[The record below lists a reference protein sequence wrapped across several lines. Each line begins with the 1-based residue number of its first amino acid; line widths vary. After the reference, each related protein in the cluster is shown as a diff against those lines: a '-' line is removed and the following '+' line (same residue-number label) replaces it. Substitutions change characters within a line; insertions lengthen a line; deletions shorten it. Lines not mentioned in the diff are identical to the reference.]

1 MAAVESVRRKSHLE
15 LPLTSEASEERSSS
29 LSRRPSFLTRIMGPS
44 LSRRGSGSTL
54 VSPEAGDA
62 RDYGSGEESDN
73 GHQNQ
78 SYINHI

>member
-1 MAAVESVRRKSHLE
+1 MTSVK
-15 LPLTSEASEERSSS
+15 
-29 LSRRPSFLTRIMGPS
+29 RRPSFLQRIMGPS

-54 VSPEAGDA
+54 VSPGAGDTREV
-62 RDYGSGEESDN
+62 RDYGSGEESDT